1 MFGDCVADDFKIN
14 FPTVNFP
21 YMETT
26 PQNEEIWY
34 NYFLFYEGDYVKGR
48 DLKSYNH
55 LITFE
60 DVSKFEEERERK
72 TYTCHGQ
79 SDKILVTNIVLL
91 SIGKKDI
98 TDD

>member
-1 MFGDCVADDFKIN
+1 MFEDCVADNFKIS

-21 YMETT
+21 YTEAT
-26 PQNEEIWY
+26 PQNEEVWY
-34 NYFLFYEGDYVKGR
+34 NYLLYYAGDYVKGR

-60 DVSKFEEERERK
+60 DINKFEEEQEKEAYKCYR
-72 TYTCHGQ
+72 Q